1 MRHANYIK
9 MEKKYWKIKF
19 FGSKNRKQQVRLVK
33 TIIAAPKASDV
44 EAILLNKYGYQVIN
58 GLKIHEYVE

>member
-1 MRHANYIK
+1 

-19 FGSKNRKQQVRLVK
+19 FGSKNRKEQVRMVK
-33 TIIAAPKASDV
+33 TVISAPRGSDV
-44 EAILLNKYGYQVIN
+44 EGILRNEYRYQVIN

>member
-1 MRHANYIK
+1 

-19 FGSKNRKQQVRLVK
+19 FGSKNRTEQVRMVK
-33 TIIAAPKASDV
+33 TVIAAPKASDV
-44 EAILLNKYGYQVIN
+44 ESISRNEYRYQVIN

>member
-1 MRHANYIK
+1 

-19 FGSKNRKQQVRLVK
+19 FGSKNRKQQVKLVK

-44 EAILLNKYGYQVIN
+44 EGILRNKYGYQVIN

>member
-1 MRHANYIK
+1 

-44 EAILLNKYGYQVIN
+44 ESILRNKYGYQVIN